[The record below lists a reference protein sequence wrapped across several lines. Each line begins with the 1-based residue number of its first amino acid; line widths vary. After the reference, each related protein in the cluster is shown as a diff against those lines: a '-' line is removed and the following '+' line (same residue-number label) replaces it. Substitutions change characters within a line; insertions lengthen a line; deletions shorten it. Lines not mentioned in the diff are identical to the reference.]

1 MELSTLAN
9 RINAIAVAAGV
20 IFAAAQIR
28 YYRQR
33 RRRESMLELVR
44 SFQGPTFSKVL
55 RRITEQPDNASHP
68 APRARRADI
77 FGFRRLQTPLQKR
90 FGRGV
95 T

>member
-9 RINAIAVAAGV
+9 LINAIAVTAGV

-28 YYRQR
+28 HYRQR

-44 SFQGPTFSKVL
+44 SFQGLPFSKVL
-55 RRITEQPDNASHP
+55 RRITEQADNASL
-68 APRARRADI
+68 ALRARRADI

-90 FGRGV
+90 FGQGV

>member
-44 SFQGPTFSKVL
+44 SFQSPTFSKAL

-68 APRARRADI
+68 ASRARRADL
-77 FGFRRLQTPLQKR
+77 FGF
-90 FGRGV
+90 
-95 T
+95 

>member
-9 RINAIAVAAGV
+9 LINAIAVTAGV
-20 IFAAAQIR
+20 IFAAAQ
-28 YYRQR
+28 
-33 RRRESMLELVR
+33 RESMLELVR
-44 SFQGPTFSKVL
+44 SFQGATFSKVL

-68 APRARRADI
+68 ASRARRADI